1 MVSPLLWRA
10 SQRYLWRHPWQLILA
25 VLGVALGVA
34 VVVAVDLANSS
45 SSRAFRL
52 SMDEISGRATHQIL
66 GGPSGLDEQVYTR
79 LRVEARVRASAPI
92 VEAFARVDSET
103 VRLLGIDP
111 FAEEVFRGHLEDTGD
126 TSIRQLLTIPNSV
139 LMAAV
144 TAARLGLKSGDRL
157 TLNLGGRGH
166 LVRLV
171 GLLNAGEQSAALDGL
186 VIADIATAQGLTGQ
200 IGKLSWIDLIIPERQ
215 TDALRQ
221 RITAL
226 LPPDAELVPA
236 ESRTEAMAQMVQAF
250 HTNLSAMSLL
260 ALIVGMFLIYNTMTF
275 AVLQRRELIGAL
287 RALGV
292 TRREVFQLVLTE
304 AAIIGLTGS
313 LLGLIAGILLGY
325 GLIHL
330 VTRTINDLYFVLT
343 ATNVS
348 VMPTS
353 ILKGAV
359 LGLGATLLATLPPA
373 FEAAWTAPKTVLR
386 RSELEARVRDLVPR
400 LALLGLLFAL
410 VAVAL
415 LSLSSRDLVL
425 GFIALFLLILGL
437 TLVCPQLVASL
448 VDLLMLLVRRAFGV
462 QVRLGLRGINA
473 ALSRTGVAIAALML
487 AVSTTVG
494 VGVMIKSFR
503 AAVALW
509 LGSTLQADVYVAAPS
524 FRSTRTQSRFDP
536 ELIKR
541 IRAVPGVADIGTGRS
556 VTVESANSLTEVFTV
571 ELARGRDPTYMLK
584 QGDPGA
590 VWKAFKASEAVL
602 VSEPFAFRRNVGV
615 GDQIDLRTDA
625 GPRSFQVAGVYYD
638 YDSGP
643 GVVLMNR
650 VLYNRYWRDRAVD
663 ALGIYLQVDAD
674 ATKVMDAIRARLDPT
689 QEIQVRSNREI
700 RELSLEIFDRTFTIT
715 QVLRLLAVL
724 VAFVGILSALMAL
737 QLERARELAI
747 LRAVGFTPHQI
758 SAMVTLQSGF
768 MGLVAG
774 LLSIPAGL
782 ILAQVLIHVINRRA
796 FGWSMQFQID
806 TVVLGQAV
814 LLAVVSAVI
823 AGLYPAWKMARTTPA
838 AILREE

>member
-1 MVSPLLWRA
+1 MSPLLWRS
-10 SQRYLWRHPWQLILA
+10 SQRYLWRHPWQLGLA

-52 SMDEISGRATHQIL
+52 SMEEISGRATHQIL
-66 GGPSGLDEQVYTR
+66 GGTAGLDEQVYTR
-79 LRVEARVRASAPI
+79 LRVEAGIRASAPL
-92 VEAFARVDSET
+92 VEVFARIDSET

-111 FAEEVFRGHLEDTGD
+111 FAEEVFRAHLESTGD
-126 TSIRQLLTIPNSV
+126 ASVQQLLTVPNSV
-139 LMAAV
+139 MMAAA
-144 TAARLGLKSGDRL
+144 TAARLKLETGDRFAL
-157 TLNLGGRGH
+157 SIAGREH
-166 LVRLV
+166 VVHLV

-186 VIADIATAQGLTGQ
+186 MIADIATVQALTGKLG
-200 IGKLSWIDLIIPERQ
+200 ILSWIDLVIPEQ
-215 TDALRQ
+215 DVVALRN
-221 RITAL
+221 RISAV

-236 ESRTEAMAQMVQAF
+236 ESRTEAMVQMVRAF

-292 TRREVFQLVLTE
+292 TRHEVYQLVLTE
-304 AAIIGLTGS
+304 AVVIGTTGS
-313 LLGLIAGILLGY
+313 LLGLMAGVLLGH

-343 ATNVS
+343 ATDVV
-348 VMPTS
+348 VMPAS
-353 ILKGAV
+353 ILKGVA
-359 LGLGATLLATLPPA
+359 LGIGATLLAALPPA
-373 FEAAWTAPKTVLR
+373 FEAAWTAPRTVLR
-386 RSELEARVRDLVPR
+386 RSELEARVHALVPR
-400 LALLGLLFAL
+400 LALLGVLLVLA
-410 VAVAL
+410 AVVI
-415 LSLSSRDLVL
+415 LSVSSRDLVL

-437 TLVCPQLVASL
+437 TLVCPLLVANF
-448 VDLLMLLVRRAFGV
+448 VGLLVPLAGRVFGV

-473 ALSRTGVAIAALML
+473 ALSRTGVAVAALML

-503 AAVALW
+503 DAVALW
-509 LGSTLQADVYVAAPS
+509 LGATLQADIYVAAPS
-524 FRSTRTQSRFDP
+524 LRSTRTQSRFDP
-536 ELIKR
+536 ELIER
-541 IRAVPGVADIGTGRS
+541 IESVPGIAGIGTGRS
-556 VTVESANSLTEVFTV
+556 VTVESAESLTDVFTV
-571 ELARGRDPTYMLK
+571 ELAGDRNPTYMLK
-584 QGDPGA
+584 EGNPES
-590 VWKAFKASEAVL
+590 VWKAFKSNQAVL
-602 VSEPFAFRRNVGV
+602 VSEPFAFRRDVRMGER
-615 GDQIDLRTDA
+615 IELRTDE
-625 GPRSFQVAGVYYD
+625 GLRWFQVAGIYYD

-643 GVVLMNR
+643 GVVLMHR
-650 VLYNRYWRDRAVD
+650 GLYNRHWRDRAVD
-663 ALGIYLQVDAD
+663 ALGIYLESDAD
-674 ATKVMDAIRARLDPT
+674 ASQVMNAIRARIDSG
-689 QEIQVRSNREI
+689 QDIQVRSNREI

-747 LRAVGFTPHQI
+747 LRAVGFTPGQI

-768 MGLVAG
+768 IGLAAG
-774 LLSIPAGL
+774 ILAIPSGL

-796 FGWSMQFQID
+796 FGWSMQFQVD
-806 TVVLGQAV
+806 PAVLGQAL

-823 AGLYPAWKMARTTPA
+823 AGLYPAWRMARTTPA
-838 AILREE
+838 VVLREE